1 MRGRSQVIIHIWLRT
16 LQATDFL
23 PPFLVHAHAYRRAR
37 SHTQRLSPFWAI
49 NGFPLNGVWS
59 CLDCWFRRVSP
70 LWLEAQITGEIGVMV
85 APHGVRQ
92 FRVFSALVVGSIV
105 YCAKRWELL
114 SFSQVKV
121 IPPPGDWCRRQG
133 NMSFYFPASM
143 NRATCLLWRRRWINY
158 WRGTTSDWGR
168 TLEVCAGSF
177 FFFFLNERLLIYFWR
192 HS

>member
-1 MRGRSQVIIHIWLRT
+1 
-16 LQATDFL
+16 
-23 PPFLVHAHAYRRAR
+23 
-37 SHTQRLSPFWAI
+37 
-49 NGFPLNGVWS
+49 
-59 CLDCWFRRVSP
+59 
-70 LWLEAQITGEIGVMV
+70 MV

-121 IPPPGDWCRRQG
+121 VPPPGDWCRRQG

-168 TLEVCAGSF
+168 TLEVCAGSCF
-177 FFFFLNERLLIYFWR
+177 FFVVFFNERHLLLVPFIESWSGAEDCIDCLLLCPPPSR
-192 HS
+192 SPCCSRDEHRRG